1 MNNININSTIFKY
14 FLILIFF
21 TILFTPSF
29 IYISDRDKVINK
41 SNRNLN
47 DNISSILSK
56 KLNTDILDN
65 IDSSG

>member
-1 MNNININSTIFKY
+1 MNNINIKSTIFKY
-14 FLILIFF
+14 FLILILF
-21 TILFTPSF
+21 TILFIPSF

-41 SNRNLN
+41 SNKNLN

-56 KLNTDILDN
+56 KFNTDILDN

>member
-1 MNNININSTIFKY
+1 MNNINIKSTIFKY

>member
-1 MNNININSTIFKY
+1 MNNINIKSTIFKY

-21 TILFTPSF
+21 TILFIPSF

-41 SNRNLN
+41 SNKNLN

-56 KLNTDILDN
+56 KFNTDILDN

>member
-1 MNNININSTIFKY
+1 MNNINIKSTIFKY

-41 SNRNLN
+41 SNKNLN

-56 KLNTDILDN
+56 KFNTDILDN

>member
-1 MNNININSTIFKY
+1 MNNINIKSTIFKY

-56 KLNTDILDN
+56 KFNTDILDN

>member
-1 MNNININSTIFKY
+1 MNNINIKSTIFKY

-21 TILFTPSF
+21 TILFIPSF

-41 SNRNLN
+41 SNKNLN

>member
-1 MNNININSTIFKY
+1 MNNINIKSTIFKY

-21 TILFTPSF
+21 TILFVPSF

-41 SNRNLN
+41 SNKNLN

-56 KLNTDILDN
+56 KFNTDILDN